1 MDGNEFKRIRHR
13 LGLSAAA
20 LGHALGYRGSETNIA
35 RTIYRLESGR
45 PVPRPIARLLV
56 MFDAYGVPRAWAG
69 ETEQLRHNARP
80 KWYDHSAFSE
90 ATLGADLMGVAMQ
103 RIAARRG
110 ARLQSVASI
119 TKTQRDSQDL
129 SRGVAYSIYNQPR
142 VVSPP
147 GTVRATVSV
156 AASSG

>member
-1 MDGNEFKRIRHR
+1 MDGDEFKRIRHR

-45 PVPRPIARLLV
+45 PIPRPIAGLLV

-69 ETEQLRHNARP
+69 ETEQRRHNARP
-80 KWYDHSAFSE
+80 KWCDHTAFSE

-103 RIAARRG
+103 RIAERRG
-110 ARLQSVASI
+110 RDFNRLPPSRKLSEI
-119 TKTQRDSQDL
+119 RKT
-129 SRGVAYSIYNQPR
+129 
-142 VVSPP
+142 
-147 GTVRATVSV
+147 SV
-156 AASSG
+156 AASPTPYTTDRAS